1 MINLDTVKTMK
12 AYRAVQ
18 IIDGKPYP
26 AVSARVNGKLRDPI
40 QFNVW
45 EQSEE
50 NPSMVDEKGYFV
62 LDKGN
67 GKKIKAKYNPYIH
80 SSNFMLN
87 DQFSSAQDRDNLAI
101 MEVEIPMSELES
113 KNPYKAEKAKDS
125 VGIKKWKAGLVRGL
139 MTGTRLVYLTR
150 WDKPIRIVPDN
161 EVAVSIKALFGDSDV
176 VLPSNVVT
184 KALRA
189 ELEKLG
195 MKFVNTDNKAKMTEG
210 EFKGKYWSKVYGS
223 RVKKL

>member
-1 MINLDTVKTMK
+1 MINLDNVKTMK

-26 AVSARVNGKLRDPI
+26 AVSAKVNGKLRDPI

-113 KNPYKAEKAKDS
+113 KNPYKAYKAKDS
-125 VGIKKWKAGLVRGL
+125 VGIKKWKL
-139 MTGTRLVYLTR
+139 
-150 WDKPIRIVPDN
+150 PIM
-161 EVAVSIKALFGDSDV
+161 
-176 VLPSNVVT
+176 VT
-184 KALRA
+184 H
-189 ELEKLG
+189 
-195 MKFVNTDNKAKMTEG
+195 
-210 EFKGKYWSKVYGS
+210 
-223 RVKKL
+223 

>member
-1 MINLDTVKTMK
+1 MIDLTNTRTMK

-26 AVSARVNGKLRDPI
+26 AVSAKVDGKLRDPI
-40 QFNVW
+40 QFDEW
-45 EQSEE
+45 EQSVER
-50 NPSMVDEKGYFV
+50 PDLVDEKGYFL

-80 SSNFMLN
+80 SSNVMLN
-87 DQFSSAQDRDNLAI
+87 DQFSSAQDRDNLAV
-101 MEVEIPMSELES
+101 MEVEIPMFELES
-113 KNPYKAEKAKDS
+113 KNPYKAYKAKDS
-125 VGIKKWKAGLVRGL
+125 VGTHEWKAGLVRGL

-150 WDKPIRIVPDN
+150 WDKPIRIVPDS
-161 EVAVSIKALFGDSDV
+161 EVAQSIKKLFGDMEV

-184 KALRA
+184 KSLRS

-195 MKFVNTDNKAKMTEG
+195 IKFVNTDNKARMLDG
-210 EFKGKYWSKVYGS
+210 EFKGKYWSKVFGCKIQ
-223 RVKKL
+223 KK